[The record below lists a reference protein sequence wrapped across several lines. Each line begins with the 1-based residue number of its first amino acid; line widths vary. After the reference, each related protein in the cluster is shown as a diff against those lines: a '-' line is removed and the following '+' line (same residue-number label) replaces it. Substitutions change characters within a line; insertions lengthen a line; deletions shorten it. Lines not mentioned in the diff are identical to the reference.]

1 MARLLFNDN
10 LISAKMPRSN
20 GETLAWYEDCLLN
33 GKVSEEKIKQ
43 ESIKFFQLTTK
54 ESAKSKQIFKK
65 DIQQFVTKH
74 VNMQK
79 CLTREYLGAHGGH
92 GKHQENPPEEFERD
106 IDDEKKR
113 RLAFL
118 KFGREGMKSSQKYKA
133 WLEQDCQLF
142 VKTNELS
149 EKDVDKEVE
158 IIPKE
163 KTNEIHLTR
172 ERSSGKNIFDAE
184 KIIISKQQDGTMKKS
199 VIKETYARITL
210 RKRHQDNKND
220 QASPLTGAGELKTEQ
235 VEAALDLLEQVEAAR
250 DLLEQV
256 EAARDLLEQVEAA
269 RDLLEQ
275 VEAARDLLEQVE
287 AARDLQE
294 QVQAAGDLDVTLS
307 PDRKRAFSPQLI
319 LKKCL
324 IPFEGSQSRQH
335 LPCLM
340 STFVFSFAA
349 IPT

>member
-1 MARLLFNDN
+1 LESGKAGACTKATAAGPSFDTFSSLITLLDLFPLSHMARLLFNDN

-158 IIPKE
+158 IIPK
-163 KTNEIHLTR
+163 
-172 ERSSGKNIFDAE
+172 
-184 KIIISKQQDGTMKKS
+184 
-199 VIKETYARITL
+199 
-210 RKRHQDNKND
+210 
-220 QASPLTGAGELKTEQ
+220 
-235 VEAALDLLEQVEAAR
+235 
-250 DLLEQV
+250 
-256 EAARDLLEQVEAA
+256 
-269 RDLLEQ
+269 
-275 VEAARDLLEQVE
+275 
-287 AARDLQE
+287 
-294 QVQAAGDLDVTLS
+294 
-307 PDRKRAFSPQLI
+307 LI
-319 LKKCL
+319 L
-324 IPFEGSQSRQH
+324 
-335 LPCLM
+335 
-340 STFVFSFAA
+340 
-349 IPT
+349 

>member
-1 MARLLFNDN
+1 M
-10 LISAKMPRSN
+10 
-20 GETLAWYEDCLLN
+20 AWYEDCLLN

-54 ESAKSKQIFKK
+54 ESAKSKQLFKK
-65 DIQQFVTKH
+65 DIQEFVSKH

-158 IIPKE
+158 INPKE

-184 KIIISKQQDGTMKKS
+184 KIIISKQQDGTMNKS
-199 VIKETYARITL
+199 VIKETYGRITL
-210 RKRHQDNKND
+210 RKRHQDNEND
-220 QASPLTGAGELKTEQ
+220 QASPLTGAGELKRAKAVDNILNHTS
-235 VEAALDLLEQVEAAR
+235 EAADSK
-250 DLLEQV
+250 
-256 EAARDLLEQVEAA
+256 
-269 RDLLEQ
+269 
-275 VEAARDLLEQVE
+275 
-287 AARDLQE
+287 
-294 QVQAAGDLDVTLS
+294 GLS
-307 PDRKRAFSPQLI
+307 A
-319 LKKCL
+319 
-324 IPFEGSQSRQH
+324 H
-335 LPCLM
+335 N
-340 STFVFSFAA
+340 
-349 IPT
+349 

>member
-158 IIPKE
+158 INPKE

-172 ERSSGKNIFDAE
+172 ERSSGK
-184 KIIISKQQDGTMKKS
+184 
-199 VIKETYARITL
+199 R
-210 RKRHQDNKND
+210 
-220 QASPLTGAGELKTEQ
+220 TGRGCP
-235 VEAALDLLEQVEAAR
+235 R
-250 DLLEQV
+250 
-256 EAARDLLEQVEAA
+256 
-269 RDLLEQ
+269 
-275 VEAARDLLEQVE
+275 
-287 AARDLQE
+287 
-294 QVQAAGDLDVTLS
+294 
-307 PDRKRAFSPQLI
+307 P
-319 LKKCL
+319 
-324 IPFEGSQSRQH
+324 SR
-335 LPCLM
+335 
-340 STFVFSFAA
+340 TG
-349 IPT
+349 